1 MEIRP
6 DVGLSSGNGWKYDPT
21 VNGGKTTEPAKKG
34 IDDRLA
40 DGCLTPG
47 NGWKYD
53 PTVNGGK
60 TRSRQKKM
68 LINPLKKHLRA
79 CVRARARALGH

>member
-1 MEIRP
+1 M
-6 DVGLSSGNGWKYDPT
+6 
-21 VNGGKTTEPAKKG
+21 VNGGKMTEPAKKG

-60 TRSRQKKM
+60 TKEPAKK
-68 LINPLKKHLRA
+68 NAHKSTKKHLRACVRA
-79 CVRARARALGH
+79 CVRARARALGL